1 MRKHV
6 VTLVLALGV
15 GILGFA
21 VSGIAVAGNN
31 NPPPGQGECGHGN
44 SDNKPCKDD
53 PQPDKGRDCEEHGN
67 SGGVNEDH
75 CNGETTP
82 TETTPTETTTTETT
96 ETTTTESTTTETT
109 STETTPTGTTPTET
123 TPSQASS
130 EPAKNEETTA
140 TVPATVA
147 DEADSTESKAP
158 SFVGTPPVA
167 EAKKKPAAVRDAV
180 VSPSKPTRAPQ
191 QAPFSR

>member
-1 MRKHV
+1 MRKHI

-21 VSGIAVAGNN
+21 VSGIAVAGNH

-44 SDNKPCKDD
+44 SDKPCKDD
-53 PQPDKGRDCEEHGN
+53 PQPDKGKDCEEHGN

-82 TETTPTETTTTETT
+82 TETTTTETTTTETT
-96 ETTTTESTTTETT
+96 DTTTTETTTTETTDTTPTETT
-109 STETTPTGTTPTET
+109 LTET

-130 EPAKNEETTA
+130 PA
-140 TVPATVA
+140 PVA
-147 DEADSTESKAP
+147 DEAEATESNSTESKAAP
-158 SFVGTPPVA
+158 SFVGLPPVA
-167 EAKKKPAAVRDAV
+167 EAKEKPAAVRDAV
-180 VSPSKPTRAPQ
+180 VSPSKPTRAAQ
-191 QAPFSR
+191 QAPLTR

>member
-1 MRKHV
+1 
-6 VTLVLALGV
+6 V

-21 VSGIAVAGNN
+21 VSGIAVAGNG

-44 SDNKPCKDD
+44 SEKPCKDD
-53 PQPDKGRDCEEHGN
+53 PQPDRGKDCEEHGN
-67 SGGVNEDH
+67 HGGVNEDH

-82 TETTPTETTTTETT
+82 TETTTTETTTETTTTETSTT
-96 ETTTTESTTTETT
+96 ETSTTETT
-109 STETTPTGTTPTET
+109 PPGTTPTETTSTET

-130 EPAKNEETTA
+130 EPGKTEETNTTA
-140 TVPATVA
+140 PATVA
-147 DEADSTESKAP
+147 DEAEATESNSTESKAAP
-158 SFVGTPPVA
+158 GFVGLPPVA
-167 EAKKKPAAVRDAV
+167 EAKEKPAAVRDAV